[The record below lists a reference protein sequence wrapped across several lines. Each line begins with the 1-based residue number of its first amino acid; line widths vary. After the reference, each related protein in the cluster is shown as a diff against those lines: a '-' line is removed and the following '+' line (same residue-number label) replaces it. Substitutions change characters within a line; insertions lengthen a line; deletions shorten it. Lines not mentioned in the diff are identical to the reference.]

1 MWLIIPSAPLR
12 TQCNLVH
19 KSTLTR
25 MQGSERD
32 FGGAKWEESK
42 LRGQMPGFKCGHYLL
57 DLWPVGSHLSLFV
70 GDYAYRDVFGIWWT
84 RLMGTIMNY
93 YAKPRRYSN
102 HYNDFLK
109 NSVLVWVMWP
119 FCNLLN
125 DISFRLIYKWD
136 YVPGLLM
143 LVRGEAEECKASR
156 GSSSKVKPWQ
166 GRVPGVAEGN
176 CSQIENPW
184 VNSV

>member
-1 MWLIIPSAPLR
+1 MWLIIASAPLR
-12 TQCNLVH
+12 TQGSLIH

-25 MQGSERD
+25 NAVLLKG
-32 FGGAKWEESK
+32 FGEATWEEPR
-42 LRGQMPGFKCGHYLL
+42 LRGQVPGFTCGHYLL
-57 DLWPVGSHLSLFV
+57 ALWPFGSYLSLFV
-70 GDYAYRDVFGIWWT
+70 GDYACRDVFGIWCSW
-84 RLMGTIMNY
+84 LMGTIMNY
-93 YAKPRRYSN
+93 YAKSRRYSN
-102 HYNDFLK
+102 HYNDFSF

-143 LVRGEAEECKASR
+143 LVRGEAKECEASR

-166 GRVPGVAEGN
+166 GRVPGVARR
-176 CSQIENPW
+176 
-184 VNSV
+184 